1 MCVCVRALSRTVV
14 RFPSIS
20 DALFFHFHFK
30 YPYCPT
36 IVALRSSKH
45 LHRFLRDQEAFN
57 KIAAFPQWN
66 DPSFIFFFSCSCSFG
81 LAITY
86 AIVWCTSVNSA
97 LTTTVIGCLKNLVI
111 AYAGMFVGGDYVF
124 SWLNFT
130 GITVSVTGAI
140 VYSFVQFRA
149 KQSDSST
156 TSGRG
161 TDPSSTEAGNAK
173 EAELASLL
181 VDHHGSDDDAG
192 DRGFEDDEEGNM
204 SDEEAAFLADDNSS
218 F

>member
-1 MCVCVRALSRTVV
+1 MIFHPSPTLPPLNHLTELLLTSALLGGGD
-14 RFPSIS
+14 F
-20 DALFFHFHFK
+20 
-30 YPYCPT
+30 
-36 IVALRSSKH
+36 RSSKH
-45 LHRFLRDQEAFN
+45 WRRFLRDQEAFN
-57 KIAAFPQWN
+57 KITAFPQWS

-149 KQSDSST
+149 KQSDSVTGST
-156 TSGRG
+156 
-161 TDPSSTEAGNAK
+161 DAASSEEASSAK
-173 EAELASLL
+173 ETELASLL
-181 VDHHGSDDDAG
+181 VDHHHGSEDDDDDAAAGTNGG
-192 DRGFEDDEEGNM
+192 DFEDDDEDGNV

-218 F
+218 SS